1 MIGANGHDP
10 FFIGEKVTPES
21 HPTLIAESPPRDIG
35 DSIFFD
41 ESNFSQMLRLEQK
54 RAERSGK
61 AFLLLLLD
69 LSNLIEESRGKFPAR
84 KKIGGV
90 LSSCFRD
97 TDLRGWYKQDRVL
110 GIILTEVS
118 LLDDTV
124 KDRIYLKVFHRLGDW
139 LGENEAKKV
148 LISLHKFPE
157 DHKDSHGN
165 GCYDRN
171 LYPDPTRKKLSHRIS
186 RISKRAMDVVG
197 SAIVLILL
205 SPLFLALGLAIKLT
219 SPGPV
224 LFRQE
229 RMGIRG
235 ERFTFLKFRSMV
247 ADCDERA
254 HKDYIQTFIQQQ
266 PSSALPPENGGQAAV
281 YKLQEDPRITPL
293 GRFLRRTS
301 LDELPQFL
309 NVLKG
314 DMSLVGPRPPIPYEF
329 ALYGVWHK
337 RRLLEAK
344 PGITG
349 LWQVEGRSCTAFDE
363 MVRLDLRYIRNWSL
377 WLDIKILL
385 KTPQAVL
392 TCRGAY

>member
-1 MIGANGHDP
+1 M
-10 FFIGEKVTPES
+10 TPES
-21 HPTLIAESPPRDIG
+21 DPTLIAESPQRDVQ

-41 ESNFSQMLRLEQK
+41 ESNFNRMLRLEQK

-69 LSNLIEESRGKFPAR
+69 LSNLIDESRGKFPAR

-97 TDLRGWYKQDRVL
+97 TDLKGWCKQDRVI

-118 LLDDTV
+118 FVDDTV
-124 KDRIYLKVFHRLGDW
+124 KDHIYSKIFNGLGNL
-139 LGENEAKKV
+139 LGQNEAKKV
-148 LISLHKFPE
+148 VISLHVFPE
-157 DHKDSHGN
+157 DQENSNGN
-165 GCYDRN
+165 GCYDRI
-171 LYPDPTRKKLSHRIS
+171 LYPDLTRQKLSHRIS
-186 RISKRAMDVVG
+186 RVSKRAMDVVG
-197 SAIVLILL
+197 SAVALIIL
-205 SPLFLALGLAIKLT
+205 SPLFLAMALVIKLT
-219 SPGPV
+219 SQGPV

-229 RMGIRG
+229 RLGIRG

-247 ADCDERA
+247 ADCDERS

-266 PSSALPPENGGQAAV
+266 PSSALPSENGGKAAV

-309 NVLKG
+309 NVLQG

-363 MVRLDLRYIRNWSL
+363 MVRIDLRYIRNWSL
-377 WLDIKILL
+377 WLDIKILC
-385 KTPQAVL
+385 KTPWVVL
-392 TCRGAY
+392 NCRGAY